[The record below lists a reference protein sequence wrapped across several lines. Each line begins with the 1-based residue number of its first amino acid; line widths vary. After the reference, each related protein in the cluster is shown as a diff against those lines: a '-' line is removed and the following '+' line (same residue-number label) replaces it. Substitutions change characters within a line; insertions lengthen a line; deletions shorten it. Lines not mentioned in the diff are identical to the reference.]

1 MSRQSSFLPN
11 SAPHILQPLTG
22 KHGTFLV
29 KWIPILEN
37 HGLFFDDRC
46 IATHDNG
53 FSCHNLA
60 QRLLEVWG
68 GKREP
73 EYALQQFDYIL
84 ACGGTGASRRVLEWL
99 ATGCPEETQKG
110 VPA

>member
-29 KWIPILEN
+29 KWIPELDS
-37 HGLFFDDRC
+37 HALFFGGLC
-46 IATHDNG
+46 IATHHNG

-60 QRLLEVWG
+60 QRLLDVWD

-84 ACGGTGASRRVLEWL
+84 RCGGTGDSQSYVEWL
-99 ATGCPEETQKG
+99 ANGCPEETQKG